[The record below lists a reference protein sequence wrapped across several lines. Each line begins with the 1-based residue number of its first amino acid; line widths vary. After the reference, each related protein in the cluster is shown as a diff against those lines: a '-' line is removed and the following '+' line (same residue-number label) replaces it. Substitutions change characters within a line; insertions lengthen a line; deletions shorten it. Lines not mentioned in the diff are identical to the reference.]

1 MIRKLFPLLL
11 LVLIQGAALGQ
22 EILNIKLGPNPVDAE
37 TMLILRDI
45 EEQRGVKFFYLES
58 WFDNSRVEIDFNGLT
73 LQEALMEIT
82 RGTDLSF
89 TVLDNYA
96 VIFSKDP
103 TQALQRREIL
113 TDAMRGRKKI
123 ETSIIGD
130 SNNPKPGNEVILTG
144 KIIDEKTKEPI
155 AGVSVYINDIE
166 KGTITDPDGNY
177 RIAMSKGDHII
188 TYSYINYEEKLTDLK
203 IYNDGTINVVL
214 EEVPR
219 LLDEVVISDRANREI
234 VTSSVGQTQISIKEI
249 KRAPALLG
257 EVDLIKQIQNLPGVT
272 TTGEASSGFNVRG
285 GGVDQNLILYDGLP
299 IFNSSHA
306 FGFFSAF
313 NSEAIRDVTFYRG
326 GIPAEYG
333 GGVSSAL
340 VIRSKEGDYDKW
352 GGAGGIGLLSSN
364 LQINGPI
371 KKDKTSVIASLR
383 TTYSDWLINT
393 IRTNYVDLR
402 NSTVRFYDGAVKLA
416 HRFGDNT
423 KLTVSAYGSQD
434 QFRLQGDTTYSWQ
447 NQLVAARF
455 DHSFNRKI
463 SSSIMVG
470 YGSYG
475 YNVEDRDTETGF
487 NLSYQITYPTLKAD
501 FIFQLNRHKLNFGVQ
516 SHYYQFDPGKLEP
529 IGSTSNVRPVDI
541 QDLTSLETSF
551 YVGDQITLSEK
562 FFVEAGVRLST
573 FRSMGPQDVY
583 LYEPGQPIETLNIV
597 DTVTYKSGETISTQY
612 GIEPRASLRY
622 SINEN
627 ASIKVG
633 YNRIYQYLHL
643 VSNTAAVTPI
653 DIWQPSGT
661 YFQPQFADQLSIGY
675 FKTFKEKTYD
685 FFAEVYYKDIQNV
698 LDFKDGAQLI
708 LNEQIETDLLQGSG
722 RAYGIET
729 QISKQLGRLTGSFA
743 YTYSRSLRTIDGPT
757 TQESI
762 NNGVEYPSNY
772 DQPHIINLS
781 WKYAI
786 SKRHYFTGGF
796 TYRQGRPVTLPVSAF
811 IIDNIPVSNFSERNQ
826 FRIPDYHRLDVAL
839 VVEGN
844 HRRKKFWDG
853 TWTFSLYNVYARKNA
868 YSVFFQEVEVP
879 FVNQT
884 VSRPYQL
891 SIIGTILPS
900 VSYSFKF

>member
-1 MIRKLFPLLL
+1 LAKKIFLLSILLL
-11 LVLIQGAALGQ
+11 ISGFSFSQ
-22 EILNIKLGPNPVDAE
+22 EILNLKLGANATDVPTVA
-37 TMLILRDI
+37 ILDEI
-45 EEQRGVKFFYLES
+45 EAKHGIRFFYLDT
-58 WFDNSRVEIDFNGLT
+58 WFENSRIEIDFDGLT

-82 RGTDLSF
+82 RGTVLSF

-103 TQALQRREIL
+103 SQALQRREIL
-113 TDAMRGRKKI
+113 TNAIRGRKKVDDVVV
-123 ETSIIGD
+123 GD
-130 SNNPKPGNEVILTG
+130 PANPKPGNEVVLRG
-144 KIIDEKTKEPI
+144 KIIDDKSKEEI
-155 AGVSVYINDIE
+155 AGVSVYVSGLE

-177 RIAMSKGDHII
+177 RLVLPKGDHII

-203 IYNDGTINVVL
+203 IYNDGVINVNL

-219 LLDEVVISDRANREI
+219 LLDEVVVSDRANREI
-234 VTSSVGQTQISIKEI
+234 VTSNVGQTQISIKEL

-340 VIRSKEGDYDKW
+340 VIRSKEGDYSKW

-364 LQINGPI
+364 LQFNGPI
-371 KKDKTSVIASLR
+371 VKDKTSVIASLR
-383 TTYSDWLINT
+383 STYSDWLINS

-402 NSTVRFYDGAVKLA
+402 NSTVRFYDGAFKVA
-416 HRFGDNT
+416 HRFNDNT
-423 KLTVSAYGSQD
+423 KLTFSGYASRD

-447 NQLVAARF
+447 NQLAALRL
-455 DHSFNRKI
+455 DHAFSSKI

-475 YNVEDRDTETGF
+475 YDVEDQDPATGF
-487 NLSYQITYPTLKAD
+487 NLAYKITYPTVKAD
-501 FIFQLNRHKLNFGVQ
+501 FNFQMNPHKFTFGVQ
-516 SHYYQFDPGKLEP
+516 SHYYGFDPGRLEP
-529 IGSTSNVRPVDI
+529 IAATSNVKPI
-541 QDLTSLETSF
+541 QIQEQTSLETSF
-551 YVGDQITLSEK
+551 YAGDQYTISDKL
-562 FFVEAGVRLST
+562 FIEAGVRFST
-573 FRSMGPQDVY
+573 FRSIGPRDVY
-583 LYEPGQPIETLNIV
+583 VYQPGQPLETLNII
-597 DTVTYKSGETISTQY
+597 DTLTYKSGETISSQF
-612 GIEPRASLRY
+612 GLEPRASLRY
-622 SINEN
+622 TINEN
-627 ASIKVG
+627 TSIKAG

-643 VSNTAAVTPI
+643 ITNTAAVTPI

-661 YFQPQFADQLSIGY
+661 YFKPQFADQLSIGY
-675 FKTFKEKTYD
+675 FKNFKEKTYE
-685 FFAEVYYKDIQNV
+685 FFTEVYYKQIENV

-708 LNEQIETDLLQGSG
+708 LNPQIETDLLQGKG
-722 RAYGIET
+722 RAYGVET
-729 QISKQLGRLTGSFA
+729 QITKNLGRLTGSFA
-743 YTYSRSLRTIDGPT
+743 YTYSRSLRTIAGPS

-762 NNGVEYPSNY
+762 NNGVEYASNY
-772 DQPHIINLS
+772 DQPHIINMS

-786 SKRHYFTGGF
+786 SKRHFFTGGF

-826 FRIPDYHRLDVAL
+826 FRIPDYHRLDIAL
-839 VVEGN
+839 VVEGS
-844 HRRKKFWDG
+844 HKRKKFWDG

-868 YSVFFQEVEVP
+868 YSVFFKEVEIP

-884 VSRPYQL
+884 ISRPFQL
-891 SIIGTILPS
+891 AIIGTVLPS
-900 VSYSFKF
+900 ITYSFKF

>member
-1 MIRKLFPLLL
+1 MKKIFPLSFFMLMSGLL
-11 LVLIQGAALGQ
+11 FGQ
-22 EILNIKLGPNPVDAE
+22 EILNMKLGSNATDIPVSAV
-37 TMLILRDI
+37 LNDI
-45 EEQRGVKFFYLES
+45 EQKHGIRFFYLDT
-58 WFDNSRVEIDFNGLT
+58 WFENSRVEIDFDGLS

-82 RGTDLSF
+82 RGTVLSF
-89 TVLDNYA
+89 TILDNYA

-103 TQALQRREIL
+103 SQALQRREIL
-113 TDAMRGRKKI
+113 TNAIRGRKKVDNVVV
-123 ETSIIGD
+123 GD
-130 SNNPKPGNEVILTG
+130 PASPKPGNEVILRG
-144 KIIDEKTKEPI
+144 KVIDDKSKEPI
-155 AGVSVYINDIE
+155 TGASVYASNLD
-166 KGTITDPDGNY
+166 KGTITDTEGNY
-177 RIAMSKGDHII
+177 RLVLAKGEHII

-203 IYNDGTINVVL
+203 IYNDGSININL

-219 LLDEVVISDRANREI
+219 LLDEVVVSDRANREI
-234 VTSSVGQTQISIKEI
+234 VTSSVGQTQISIREI

-340 VIRSKEGDYDKW
+340 VIRSKEGDYNKW

-364 LQINGPI
+364 LQFNGPI
-371 KKDKTSVIASLR
+371 VKDKTSVIASLR
-383 TTYSDWLINT
+383 STYSDWLINS

-402 NSTVRFYDGAVKLA
+402 NSTVRFYDGAFKVA
-416 HRFGDNT
+416 HRFSDNT
-423 KLTVSAYGSQD
+423 KLTFSGYASRD

-447 NQLVAARF
+447 NQLAALRL
-455 DHSFNRKI
+455 DHAFNAKV

-475 YNVEDRDTETGF
+475 YDVEDKDPATGF
-487 NLSYQITYPTLKAD
+487 SLSYKITYPTVKAD
-501 FIFQLNRHKLNFGVQ
+501 FNIQMNPHKFTFGVQ
-516 SHYYQFDPGKLEP
+516 SHYYGFDPGRLEP
-529 IGSTSNVRPVDI
+529 INSSSNVRPI
-541 QDLTSLETSF
+541 QIQKQTSLETSF
-551 YVGDQITLSEK
+551 YAGDQYTISEK
-562 FFVEAGVRLST
+562 LFLEAGVRFST
-573 FRSMGPQDVY
+573 FRSLGERDVY
-583 LYEPGQPIETLNIV
+583 VYQPNQPLETLNII
-597 DTVTYKSGETISTQY
+597 DTIRYKSGETISSQF

-622 SINEN
+622 TINEN
-627 ASIKVG
+627 TSIKAG

-643 VSNTAAVTPI
+643 VTNTAAVTPI

-661 YFQPQFADQLSIGY
+661 YFKPQFADQLSIGY
-675 FKTFKEKTYD
+675 FKNFKEKTYE
-685 FFAEVYYKDIQNV
+685 FFTEVYYKQIENV

-708 LNEQIETDLLQGSG
+708 LNHQIETDLLQGKG
-722 RAYGIET
+722 RAYGVET
-729 QISKQLGRLTGSFA
+729 QIIKNLGRLTGSLA
-743 YTYSRSLRTIDGPT
+743 YTYSRSLRTIAGPT

-762 NNGVEYPSNY
+762 NNGIEYASNY
-772 DQPHIINLS
+772 DQPHIVNMN

-786 SKRHYFTGGF
+786 SKRHFFTGGF

-826 FRIPDYHRLDVAL
+826 FRIPDYHRLDIAL
-839 VVEGN
+839 VVEGS
-844 HRRKKFWDG
+844 HKRRKFWDG
-853 TWTFSLYNVYARKNA
+853 TWTFSLYNLYARKNA
-868 YSVFFQEVEVP
+868 YSVFFKEVEIP

-884 VSRPYQL
+884 ISRPYQL
-891 SIIGTILPS
+891 AIIGTVLPS
-900 VSYSFKF
+900 VAYSFKF